1 MIEDGGSNCDDETVT
16 STKSNTNILRR
27 QCQCQWKQQ
36 KEQEEEG
43 KRWPRR
49 RMKIKTITAIVPF
62 LLAILFGS
70 LMDEN
75 NNYRNHQRS
84 ATTTDYGMV
93 VLRVA
98 SFSPPLAPRVSTTL
112 PRDKRKLG
120 SLPNTNNFPS
130 RFIISSTKKT
140 PTMGALKMTTS
151 SSSTT
156 TTINVNVTVNATAN
170 ATATDSVKKSESETK
185 KESSPNNNNKNNPTI
200 RVFGGKNFIPPDQL
214 DNLLDSVDIVA
225 LIESYGLPGFQMT
238 SPQKATCI
246 CPFHDDHN
254 PSLQIN
260 GEWGIYK
267 CFSCGAG
274 GNALKFVREYSE
286 KSNKPLTFVDA
297 VRVLDECAKTMPMV
311 GGVTRRIG
319 SSNSTSSQGKKKSLR
334 RQKVMGS
341 TPRERILYANL
352 FAAAYFEESLFGLPS
367 AGSARTHLRSR
378 GVVPTTVKAFA
389 IGFAPESYFLGGTR
403 QNGPKFW
410 GDGSL
415 VYRLRDEG
423 FTPQEIIDAGLATV
437 TRKGKEQQKQQ
448 ELQLQLQQKRRQ
460 QQQQQQKE
468 SHNETSSD
476 NINDDGGEAVP
487 VPEPPQH
494 EHKDFSTLMD
504 RFRGRLVVP
513 IFDAKGTHVLGFGGR
528 ILETSE
534 DGNPDFKAAKY
545 LNSPESLVFS
555 KKELLFG
562 EHMVK
567 FESATT
573 DSPKITAATATA
585 DTKASATATT
595 IAKRRPRSLIIVEG
609 YMDAI
614 ALWQAGVQETVACMG
629 TALTREQ
636 LMAAA
641 EKARN
646 IGGRL
651 LCSLRCVS

>member
-1 MIEDGGSNCDDETVT
+1 
-16 STKSNTNILRR
+16 
-27 QCQCQWKQQ
+27 
-36 KEQEEEG
+36 
-43 KRWPRR
+43 
-49 RMKIKTITAIVPF
+49 MKIKKITAIVPF

-75 NNYRNHQRS
+75 NNNRNHQRS
-84 ATTTDYGMV
+84 VTTTDYGMV
-93 VLRVA
+93 VLRVT
-98 SFSPPLAPRVSTTL
+98 SFAPPLAPRVSATL
-112 PRDKRKLG
+112 PRDNSKLG
-120 SLPNTNNFPS
+120 SLPYTNNFPS
-130 RFIISSTKKT
+130 RFIISSTKQT
-140 PTMGALKMTTS
+140 PAMGALKMTA

-156 TTINVNVTVNATAN
+156 TTVNINTTANATAN
-170 ATATDSVKKSESETK
+170 ATATNSMEESESETK
-185 KESSPNNNNKNNPTI
+185 KESSPNKNNPTI
-200 RVFGGKNFIPPDQL
+200 RVFGAKNFIPPDQL

-225 LIESYGLPGFQMT
+225 LIESYGLPGFQRT

-319 SSNSTSSQGKKKSLR
+319 SSNGNSTSSRGNKKSLR
-334 RQKVMGS
+334 RQKVVGS

-378 GVVPTTVKAFA
+378 GVHPTTVKAFA

-448 ELQLQLQQKRRQ
+448 ELQSQLQQKRE
-460 QQQQQQKE
+460 QQKQLKE
-468 SHNETSSD
+468 IHNETSSD
-476 NINDDGGEAVP
+476 NNNDDSGEAVL

-513 IFDAKGTHVLGFGGR
+513 IFDVKGTHVLGFGGR

-567 FESATT
+567 FESAAT
-573 DSPKITAATATA
+573 DSPKTATSTA
-585 DTKASATATT
+585 DTKASATATA
-595 IAKRRPRSLIIVEG
+595 IAKRRSRSLIIVEG

-641 EKARN
+641 EKARD

-651 LCSLRCVS
+651 LCSLLCFALAGLLSDILLRGKIELARCISFHLFFYPKYSLFYHQNNSPICLQNNRTCTI

>member
-1 MIEDGGSNCDDETVT
+1 
-16 STKSNTNILRR
+16 
-27 QCQCQWKQQ
+27 
-36 KEQEEEG
+36 
-43 KRWPRR
+43 
-49 RMKIKTITAIVPF
+49 MKIRKITAIVLF
-62 LLAILFGS
+62 LFAILFGS
-70 LMDEN
+70 LIDEN
-75 NNYRNHQRS
+75 NNRYQRS
-84 ATTTDYGMV
+84 AC
-93 VLRVA
+93 VA
-98 SFSPPLAPRVSTTL
+98 SFAPPLAPRVSTAL
-112 PRDKRKLG
+112 PCDNRKLG
-120 SLPNTNNFPS
+120 SSLYTNNFPS
-130 RFIISSTKKT
+130 RFIFSSTKKI

-151 SSSTT
+151 STAAINVNATT
-156 TTINVNVTVNATAN
+156 TTSAPTMDLSIVSL
-170 ATATDSVKKSESETK
+170 DKSESETK
-185 KESSPNNNNKNNPTI
+185 KESSPNNNNNIPTI

-214 DNLLDSVDIVA
+214 DQLLDTVDIVA
-225 LIESYGLPGFQMT
+225 LIESYGLPGFQRT
-238 SPQKATCI
+238 SAEKATCI

-286 KSNKPLTFVDA
+286 KSSKPLTFVDA
-297 VRVLDECAKTMPMV
+297 VRVLDKCAKTMPMV

-319 SSNSTSSQGKKKSLR
+319 SSNNNGNSTSQGKKKSLR
-334 RQKVMGS
+334 RQKVVGS

-378 GVVPTTVKAFA
+378 GVHPTTVKAFA
-389 IGFAPESYFLGGTR
+389 VGFAPESYFLGGTATTR
-403 QNGPKFW
+403 QGPKFW

-448 ELQLQLQQKRRQ
+448 ELQLKS
-460 QQQQQQKE
+460 QQQQKE

-476 NINDDGGEAVP
+476 NNDDGGEAVP
-487 VPEPPQH
+487 EPQY

-504 RFRGRLVVP
+504 RFRGRLIVP

-562 EHMVK
+562 EHMIK
-567 FESATT
+567 FESAAT
-573 DSPKITAATATA
+573 DSAATTTA
-585 DTKASATATT
+585 DTKASVTAMAM
-595 IAKRRPRSLIIVEG
+595 AKRRPRSLIIVEG

-646 IGGRL
+646 IGGKL
-651 LCSLRCVS
+651 LCFALRCFTCFRTHYCVEKRRWRDAYFIFFSSFQNSFFCTTKTTHPFPPKTIAYIQSNTQLDFLIDL